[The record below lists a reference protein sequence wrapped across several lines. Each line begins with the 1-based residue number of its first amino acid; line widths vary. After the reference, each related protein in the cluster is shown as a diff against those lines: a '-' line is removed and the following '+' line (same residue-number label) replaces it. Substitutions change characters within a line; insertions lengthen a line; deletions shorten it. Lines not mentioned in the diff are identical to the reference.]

1 MALDEKKLGRDVS
14 SVISRLFA
22 DGEEFPGHDGRQ
34 YAIIGINAEET
45 ESESFIDVVVK
56 LDDGPRVVAKYAI
69 ILQQIS
75 HYPSGSSGRTKL
87 GATTIEMTVARN
99 SIRYLPGKNGNAG
112 TREHAGDITTAN
124 LKSLGFSE
132 FSGGTDT
139 ITAKLEA
146 SSRSGFRSRT
156 VLKQNRRKP

>member
-1 MALDEKKLGRDVS
+1 MRKRDTESFHHSAPRCPAALDKKKLGRDVL

-56 LDDGPRVVAKYAI
+56 FDEGRRVVAKYAI

-75 HYPSGSSGRTKL
+75 R
-87 GATTIEMTVARN
+87 
-99 SIRYLPGKNGNAG
+99 
-112 TREHAGDITTAN
+112 
-124 LKSLGFSE
+124 
-132 FSGGTDT
+132 
-139 ITAKLEA
+139 
-146 SSRSGFRSRT
+146 
-156 VLKQNRRKP
+156 